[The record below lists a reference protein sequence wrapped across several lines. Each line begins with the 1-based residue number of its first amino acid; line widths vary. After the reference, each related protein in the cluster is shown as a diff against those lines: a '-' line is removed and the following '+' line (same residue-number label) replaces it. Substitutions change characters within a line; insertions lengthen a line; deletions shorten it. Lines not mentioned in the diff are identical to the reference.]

1 MSMQNETPVQAPE
14 ASLSS
19 KINEQLW
26 RIQGQKEMANFIFNE
41 ICAPD
46 YSTKNMIKSR
56 EQSIYV
62 VQEFIVKKFEE
73 KDPIGWVY
81 WQNVKEELYK
91 I

>member
-1 MSMQNETPVQAPE
+1 MNATMQDLN
-14 ASLSS
+14 S

-26 RIQGQKEMANFIFNE
+26 RMEGQKEMANFIFNE

-46 YSTKNMIKSR
+46 YTTKNMIKSR

-73 KDPIGWVY
+73 KDSIGWVY